1 MNRNFLRL
9 VGIALTAMLSLNAGA
24 QVKLIRSLKPIES
37 RKYKPQIYDY
47 KNRETFFISIHPYTD
62 GFSLWNGVLNDQAK
76 EYAYAVFS
84 LKGEYDKISFVM
96 GPGQSYSSEPN
107 RFGAND
113 TSADIVLV
121 KADGKNLVDEVVR
134 CWDAPREY
142 VLDISGVD
150 ILRFENWSGLE
161 SIYFGDVKLW
171 KKGQTPV
178 LPPRPQANL
187 VAKDKVNLV
196 EDITPHYIC
205 HRGWSIPIT
214 KHKWSGIEEW
224 EHMSINRNQYYSGIA
239 FSASQEL
246 GEGISSGFAYFWLQK
261 AFDKVSFV
269 IGPWDQQSHG
279 AEAWFTVKGD
289 GKIIYEKLVKQ
300 TDLAE
305 TVVLDVSGINV
316 LSMHSGELEK
326 IKDMLAGMSFGVV
339 DIYAYK
345 NSCPDIPTPGL
356 ANASQAKLAALP
368 DVAKLCSNI
377 KPFSVRGSSSFDKTF
392 FDGSSS
398 HYTFSMGGEKFDEGF
413 ILTTG
418 NGGLFL
424 DENINAFYR
433 FDVAGEFDWLSF
445 TVGTLTK
452 HRVLDDDKIRVY
464 ADDQL
469 VLETTIHSTWPNQ
482 HFTIPIY
489 KCRTLTFAKPGTG
502 KDKQTYFGFG
512 DITLYRGKPVENDL
526 FVHPK
531 PPCPETADLID
542 LCGAPYF
549 HYVGRYLST
558 LTNFDFNDCLRTG
571 RSQREYFQMKDG
583 SKIYKGIMLET
594 NIPLPFEDI
603 SLTEAAFMFM
613 MGAGSS
619 ISSSSVGA
627 ATGITA
633 GAGMAGSAGILKLV
647 GEGGG
652 QSAVA
657 AFNPYKEYETCT
669 FTVAN
674 RSEYTD
680 KDIFGKDVDPYN
692 PVHLYV
698 FADRVIVGD
707 FVLNNKM
714 QPSTFT
720 VPINKCEQLM
730 FLLQCEG
737 ARSGQYV
744 LYDMTVSKKPYVAP
758 ESAKPASSA
767 KSAEVTPALG
777 NNAKDAKSSAKSK
790 KSNKKEAEPV
800 VWDLNKK
807 SRNDAI
813 DSYLNDVTD
822 VWNETEKLKSNLKAD
837 YDVRQTW
844 VEASDGTPYKIVT
857 FVDKAGNR
865 LSTTDIQKSII
876 SVIEGSSSV
885 QNKAKLAG
893 IGLPSASLGLMNL
906 SSMDDISYFGKYVK
920 SGKTALNQC
929 VQELKTISELKNM
942 ELETVQSYIKK
953 AVNVGQYQ
961 STARVMILPKE
972 EEDVVPAMMQRLEYF
987 SF

>member
-583 SKIYKGIMLET
+583 NKIYKGIMLET

-730 FLLQCEG
+730 FWLQCEG

-876 SVIEGSSSV
+876 SVIEGSSFV

>member
-1 MNRNFLRL
+1 MPMKKLL
-9 VGIALTAMLSLNAGA
+9 LSVITVLCALDAGA
-24 QVKLIRSLKPIES
+24 QVTLIRSLEPVES
-37 RKYKPQIYDY
+37 RKYVPQIYNI
-47 KNRETFFISIHPYTD
+47 KSRETFYISSHPYTD
-62 GFSLWNGVLNDQAK
+62 GFSLWNGVLLDEAK
-76 EYAYAVFS
+76 EYGYAVFS
-84 LKGEYDKISFVM
+84 LKGQYDKISFVM
-96 GPGQSYSSEPN
+96 GPGQSYRSEPD
-107 RFGAND
+107 RFAAND
-113 TSADIVLV
+113 ASSDIVIV
-121 KADGKNLVDEVVR
+121 KADGRNLVDEVVR

-178 LPPRPQANL
+178 LPPRPQADII
-187 VAKDKVNLV
+187 ARDKVNLI
-196 EDITPHYIC
+196 DDLMPHFIC
-205 HRGWSIPIT
+205 HRGWSVPVT
-214 KHKWSGIEEW
+214 QKHDWSGIEEW
-224 EHMSINRNQYYSGIA
+224 KHMSINRNQYYSGIA

-246 GEGISSGFAYFWLQK
+246 GEGISKGFAYFWLQK

-269 IGPWDQQSHG
+269 IGPWDQRSHG

-345 NSCPDIPTPGL
+345 NSCPDIPAPGL
-356 ANASQAKLAALP
+356 ANASQAKLSALP

-418 NGGLFL
+418 TGGLFL

-433 FDVAGEFDWLSF
+433 FDVAGEFDWISF

-464 ADDQL
+464 ADDQII
-469 VLETTIHSTWPNQ
+469 LETTIHSTWPNQ
-482 HFTIPIY
+482 HFTLPIY

-512 DITLYRGKPVENDL
+512 DITLYRGKPVENNL

-558 LTNFDFNDCLRTG
+558 LTNFDFNDCFKNG
-571 RSQREYFQMKDG
+571 SSQREYFQMKDG
-583 SKIYKGIMLET
+583 SKIYKGVMLET
-594 NIPLPFEDI
+594 NVPLAFENI
-603 SLTEAAFMFM
+603 SLSEAAFMFV
-613 MGAGSS
+613 MGAGSAM
-619 ISSSSVGA
+619 SSSPVGA
-627 ATGITA
+627 VTGVTA
-633 GAGMAGSAGILKLV
+633 GAGMAGSAGVLNLI
-647 GEGGG
+647 GDGGR
-652 QSAVA
+652 QSSVV
-657 AFNPYKEYETCT
+657 AFNPFKEYETCT

-674 RSEYTD
+674 KSEYTD
-680 KDIFGKDVDPYN
+680 TDIFGKKLEGDN

-698 FADRVIVGD
+698 FADRVMVGD
-707 FVLNNKM
+707 YILNNKM
-714 QPSTFT
+714 QPSTYT

-730 FLLQCEG
+730 FWLKCEDS
-737 ARSGQYV
+737 RSGQYV
-744 LYDMTVSKKPYVAP
+744 LYDMTVSKRPMARP
-758 ESAKPASSA
+758 EPVRAAQE
-767 KSAEVTPALG
+767 EVTPALG
-777 NNAKDAKSSAKSK
+777 NKSAKATKAK
-790 KSNKKEAEPV
+790 KGKKEAEPI
-800 VWDLNKK
+800 VWDLDRK
-807 SRNDAI
+807 SRNPAVDDFLA
-813 DSYLNDVTD
+813 DVTS
-822 VWNETEKLKSNLKAD
+822 VGNQTEELKAHMASN
-837 YDVRQTW
+837 YTLRQTW
-844 VEASDGTPYKIVT
+844 VESQDGNQYKIVT
-857 FVDKAGNR
+857 FTDNAGNR
-865 LSTTDIQKSII
+865 LSTTDIQKAII
-876 SVIEGSSSV
+876 SVIEGGTAI
-885 QNKAKLAG
+885 QNNAKLAL
-893 IGLPSASLGLMNL
+893 IGLPGATLGLTNL
-906 SSMDDISYFGKYVK
+906 SSFDDIAYFGKYVK
-920 SGKTALNQC
+920 SAKAFIDQCTKECKTMIEIKNE
-929 VQELKTISELKNM
+929 ELD
-942 ELETVQSYIKK
+942 TVQSYMKK
-953 AVNVGQYQ
+953 AVNVGQYK

-972 EEDVVPAMMQRLEYF
+972 PGDAVPEMMQRLEYF

>member
-1 MNRNFLRL
+1 MAILL
-9 VGIALTAMLSLNAGA
+9 ALNAGA
-24 QVKLIRSLKPIES
+24 QVKLIRSLKPVES

-47 KNRETFFISIHPYTD
+47 KNRETFYISIHPYTD
-62 GFSLWNGVLNDQAK
+62 GFSLWNGVLNDEAK

-107 RFGAND
+107 RFAAND
-113 TSADIVLV
+113 KGADIVLV
-121 KADGKNLVDEVVR
+121 KADGRNLVDEVVR

-171 KKGQTPV
+171 KKGQTPQ

-187 VAKDKVNLV
+187 VAKEKVNLV
-196 EDITPHYIC
+196 EDITPHLIC
-205 HRGWSIPIT
+205 HRGWSKPIT
-214 KHKWSGIEEW
+214 THDWSGIEEW
-224 EHMSINRNQYYSGIA
+224 KHMSINRNQYYSGIA

-305 TVVLDVSGINV
+305 TVVLDVTGINV

-345 NSCPDIPTPGL
+345 NGCPDIPTPGL

-398 HYTFSMGGEKFDEGF
+398 HYTFSMGGEQFDEGF

-433 FDVAGEFDWLSF
+433 FDLAGEFDWVSF

-464 ADDQL
+464 ADDQI

-512 DITLYRGKPVENDL
+512 DITLYRGKPVDNNL

-542 LCGAPYF
+542 LCKAPYF

-558 LTNFDFNDCLRTG
+558 LTNFDFNDCFKNG
-571 RSQREYFQMKDG
+571 GSQREYFQMKDG
-583 SKIYKGIMLET
+583 SKIYKGVMLET
-594 NIPLPFEDI
+594 NIPLAFENI
-603 SLTEAAFMFM
+603 SLSEAAFMFM
-613 MGAGSS
+613 MGAGSAM
-619 ISSSSVGA
+619 SSSSVGA
-627 ATGITA
+627 ATGVTA
-633 GAGMAGSAGILKLV
+633 GAGMAGSAGVLNLV
-647 GEGGG
+647 GDGGR
-652 QSAVA
+652 QSSVV
-657 AFNPYKEYETCT
+657 AFNPFKEYETCT

-674 RSEYTD
+674 KSEFTD

-692 PVHLYV
+692 PVHLMV
-698 FADRVIVGD
+698 FADRVLVGD

-730 FLLQCEG
+730 FWLKCEN

-744 LYDMTVSKKPYVAP
+744 LYDMTVSKAPYVAP
-758 ESAKPASSA
+758 EPVKPVQKAEPAVAAGSGKAS
-767 KSAEVTPALG
+767 KG
-777 NNAKDAKSSAKSK
+777 KSSKA
-790 KSNKKEAEPV
+790 KKEVAPV
-800 VWDLNKK
+800 VWDFNGKR
-807 SRNDAI
+807 SRNEAI
-813 DSYLNDVTD
+813 DPFLADVTA
-822 VWNETEKLKSNLKAD
+822 VWNETQDLKDHMAAD
-837 YDVRQTW
+837 YNVKETW
-844 VEASDGTPYKIVT
+844 VEASDGAVYKIIS
-857 FVDKAGNR
+857 FVDRAGNR
-865 LSTTDIQKSII
+865 LSTTDIQKAII
-876 SVIEGSSSV
+876 SVIEGATAV
-885 QNKAKLAG
+885 QNKAKLAMV
-893 IGLPSASLGLMNL
+893 GLPSATIGIMNL
-906 SSMDDISYFGKYVK
+906 GSMDDMSFFGKYVK
-920 SGKTALNQC
+920 MGKPALNQC
-929 VQELKTISELKNM
+929 IQEAKSIVELKNM
-942 ELETVQSYIKK
+942 ELETVQSYIKR
-953 AVNVGQYQ
+953 AVNVGQYK
-961 STARVMILPKE
+961 STARVMILPQE
-972 EEDVVPAMMQRLEYF
+972 PGDTVPAVKQRLEYF

>member
-1 MNRNFLRL
+1 MNRSFLRL

-730 FLLQCEG
+730 FWLQCEG

-744 LYDMTVSKKPYVAP
+744 LYDMTVSKKPYVTP

>member
-1 MNRNFLRL
+1 MKKILLFVLAVFL
-9 VGIALTAMLSLNAGA
+9 AFNAEA
-24 QVKLIRSLKPIES
+24 QVKLIRSLQPVES

-47 KNRETFFISIHPYTD
+47 KNRETFYISIHPYTD

-84 LKGEYDKISFVM
+84 LKGQYDKISFVM

-107 RFGAND
+107 RFAAND
-113 TSADIVLV
+113 TGADIVLV
-121 KADGKNLVDEVVR
+121 KADGRNLVDEVVR

-196 EDITPHYIC
+196 EDITPHLIC

-289 GKIIYEKLVKQ
+289 GKIIYEKLIKQ

-326 IKDMLAGMSFGVV
+326 IKDLLAGMSFGVV

-345 NSCPDIPTPGL
+345 NGCPDIPTPGL

-433 FDVAGEFDWLSF
+433 FDVAGEFDWVSF

-464 ADDQL
+464 ADDQI

-502 KDKQTYFGFG
+502 RDKQTYFGFG
-512 DITLYRGKPVENDL
+512 DITLYRGKPVANNL
-526 FVHPK
+526 FEHPK

-619 ISSSSVGA
+619 ISSSAVGA

-633 GAGMAGSAGILKLV
+633 GAGLAGSAGILKLV

-674 RSEYTD
+674 RSEFTD

-730 FLLQCEG
+730 FWLQCEG

-744 LYDMTVSKKPYVAP
+744 LYDMTVSKAPYVAP
-758 ESAKPASSA
+758 EPVKPA
-767 KSAEVTPALG
+767 KSAEVT
-777 NNAKDAKSSAKSK
+777 KSSAKSK
-790 KSNKKEAEPV
+790 KGKKEAEPV
-800 VWDLNKK
+800 VWDFNGAR

-813 DSYLNDVTD
+813 DPFLADVTA
-822 VWNETEKLKSNLKAD
+822 VWNETQDLKDHMGAD
-837 YDVRQTW
+837 YNVKETW
-844 VEASDGTPYKIVT
+844 VEASDGAVYKIVS
-857 FVDKAGNR
+857 FVDRTGNR
-865 LSTTDIQKSII
+865 LSTTDIQKAII
-876 SVIEGSSSV
+876 SVIEGATAL
-885 QNKAKLAG
+885 QNKAKLAMV
-893 IGLPSASLGLMNL
+893 GLPAASLGLMNL
-906 SSMDDISYFGKYVK
+906 KTMDEMSFFGKYVK
-920 SGKTALNQC
+920 MGKPALNQC
-929 VQELKTISELKNM
+929 IQEAKSMVELKNM

-953 AVNVGQYQ
+953 AVNVGQYK
-961 STARVMILPKE
+961 STARVMILNPE
-972 EEDVVPAMMQRLEYF
+972 PGDAVPAVKQRLEYF

>member
-1 MNRNFLRL
+1 MKKIL
-9 VGIALTAMLSLNAGA
+9 LSLMAILLALNAGA
-24 QVKLIRSLKPIES
+24 QVKLIRSLKPVES

-47 KNRETFFISIHPYTD
+47 KNRETFYISIHPYTD
-62 GFSLWNGVLNDQAK
+62 GFSLWNGVLNDEAK

-107 RFGAND
+107 RFAAND
-113 TSADIVLV
+113 KGADIVLV
-121 KADGKNLVDEVVR
+121 KADGRNLVDEVVR

-171 KKGQTPV
+171 KKGQTPQ

-187 VAKDKVNLV
+187 VAKEKVNLV
-196 EDITPHYIC
+196 EDITPHLIC
-205 HRGWSIPIT
+205 HRGWSKPIT
-214 KHKWSGIEEW
+214 THDWSGIEEW
-224 EHMSINRNQYYSGIA
+224 KHMSINRNQYYSGIA

-305 TVVLDVSGINV
+305 TVVLDVTGINV

-345 NSCPDIPTPGL
+345 NGCPDIPTPGL

-398 HYTFSMGGEKFDEGF
+398 HYTFSMGGEQFDEGF

-433 FDVAGEFDWLSF
+433 FDLAGEFDWVSF

-464 ADDQL
+464 ADDQI

-512 DITLYRGKPVENDL
+512 DITLYRGKPVDNNL

-542 LCGAPYF
+542 LCKAPYF

-558 LTNFDFNDCLRTG
+558 LTNFDFNDCFKNG
-571 RSQREYFQMKDG
+571 GSQREYFQMKDG
-583 SKIYKGIMLET
+583 SKIYKGVMLET
-594 NIPLPFEDI
+594 NIPLAFENI
-603 SLTEAAFMFM
+603 SLSEAAFMFM
-613 MGAGSS
+613 MGAGSAM
-619 ISSSSVGA
+619 SSSSVGA
-627 ATGITA
+627 ATGVTA
-633 GAGMAGSAGILKLV
+633 GAGMAGSAGVLNLV
-647 GEGGG
+647 GDGGR
-652 QSAVA
+652 QSSVV
-657 AFNPYKEYETCT
+657 AFNPFKEYETCT

-674 RSEYTD
+674 KSEFTD

-692 PVHLYV
+692 PVHLMV
-698 FADRVIVGD
+698 FADRVLVGD

-730 FLLQCEG
+730 FWLKCEN

-744 LYDMTVSKKPYVAP
+744 LYDMTVSKAPYVAP
-758 ESAKPASSA
+758 EPVKPVQKAEPAVAAGSGKAS
-767 KSAEVTPALG
+767 KG
-777 NNAKDAKSSAKSK
+777 KSSKA
-790 KSNKKEAEPV
+790 KKEVAPV
-800 VWDLNKK
+800 VWDFNGKR
-807 SRNDAI
+807 SRNEAI
-813 DSYLNDVTD
+813 DPFLADVTA
-822 VWNETEKLKSNLKAD
+822 VWNETQDLKDHMAAD
-837 YDVRQTW
+837 YNVKETW
-844 VEASDGTPYKIVT
+844 VEASDGAVYKIIS
-857 FVDKAGNR
+857 FVDRAGNR
-865 LSTTDIQKSII
+865 LSTTDIQKAII
-876 SVIEGSSSV
+876 SVIEGATAV
-885 QNKAKLAG
+885 QNKAKLAMV
-893 IGLPSASLGLMNL
+893 GLPSATIGIMNL
-906 SSMDDISYFGKYVK
+906 GSMDDMSFFGKYVK
-920 SGKTALNQC
+920 MGKPALNQC
-929 VQELKTISELKNM
+929 IQEAKSIVELKNM
-942 ELETVQSYIKK
+942 ELETVQSYIKR
-953 AVNVGQYQ
+953 AVNVGQYK
-961 STARVMILPKE
+961 STARVMILPQE
-972 EEDVVPAMMQRLEYF
+972 PGDTVPAVKQRLEYF

>member
-1 MNRNFLRL
+1 
-9 VGIALTAMLSLNAGA
+9 
-24 QVKLIRSLKPIES
+24 
-37 RKYKPQIYDY
+37 
-47 KNRETFFISIHPYTD
+47 
-62 GFSLWNGVLNDQAK
+62 
-76 EYAYAVFS
+76 
-84 LKGEYDKISFVM
+84 
-96 GPGQSYSSEPN
+96 
-107 RFGAND
+107 
-113 TSADIVLV
+113 
-121 KADGKNLVDEVVR
+121 
-134 CWDAPREY
+134 
-142 VLDISGVD
+142 
-150 ILRFENWSGLE
+150 
-161 SIYFGDVKLW
+161 
-171 KKGQTPV
+171 
-178 LPPRPQANL
+178 
-187 VAKDKVNLV
+187 
-196 EDITPHYIC
+196 
-205 HRGWSIPIT
+205 
-214 KHKWSGIEEW
+214 
-224 EHMSINRNQYYSGIA
+224 
-239 FSASQEL
+239 
-246 GEGISSGFAYFWLQK
+246 
-261 AFDKVSFV
+261 
-269 IGPWDQQSHG
+269 
-279 AEAWFTVKGD
+279 
-289 GKIIYEKLVKQ
+289 
-300 TDLAE
+300 
-305 TVVLDVSGINV
+305 
-316 LSMHSGELEK
+316 MHSGELEK

-345 NSCPDIPTPGL
+345 NSFPDIPTPGL

-730 FLLQCEG
+730 FWLQCEG

-744 LYDMTVSKKPYVAP
+744 LYDMTVSKKPYVTP

-777 NNAKDAKSSAKSK
+777 NNANDAKSSAKSK